1 MRFPRPNLPVRKR
14 GQRRVSPYNNAEGK
28 TVRAFAAYLDL
39 CEAAEYLTEQMSRQL
54 AMFNLSTFQ
63 FRLLATLLHNGPQY
77 EKAIGHQFH
86 CSRQNV
92 SKVVDSLVRMG
103 CVHTSRSARVRRI
116 RAGVLSERPDRR
128 ILLVRLT
135 PKGEGLIRYVFPK
148 HAKLVKAEMKVL
160 DGRHQETLSRLCI
173 KLREGNAVK
182 FVKEL
187 MMLRGENRED

>member
-1 MRFPRPNLPVRKR
+1 VRFPRPKSPPRKR
-14 GQRRVSPYNNAEGK
+14 GHRRASPYNNAQGK
-28 TVRAFAAYLDL
+28 TVRSFAAYLDL

-63 FRLLATLLHNGPQY
+63 FRVLATLLHNGPQY

-103 CVHTSRSARVRRI
+103 CVQTSRSAIVRRI
-116 RAGVLSERPDRR
+116 RAGVLTEAPDRR
-128 ILLVRLT
+128 ILLLRLT
-135 PKGEGLIRYVFPK
+135 AKGDALIRYVFPK

-160 DGRHQETLSRLCI
+160 DGRQQETLSRLCI
-173 KLREGNAVK
+173 KLREGDALR

-187 MMLRGENRED
+187 MLLRGENRED